1 MRFLRPSTLFLAA
14 AIPWLIYIILLWPV
28 LGIATDFTGPVV
40 SVLDGDTLVVLH
52 NQRPEHIR
60 HTGIDCPEK
69 GQADGTRLLYAESA
83 GFPLSQ
89 PYTKV

>member
-1 MRFLRPSTLFLAA
+1 VRFLRPSTLFLAA

-40 SVLDGDTLVVLH
+40 SVLDGDTIEVLH
-52 NQRPEHIR
+52 SNRPERIR
-60 HTGIDCPEK
+60 LSGIDCPEK